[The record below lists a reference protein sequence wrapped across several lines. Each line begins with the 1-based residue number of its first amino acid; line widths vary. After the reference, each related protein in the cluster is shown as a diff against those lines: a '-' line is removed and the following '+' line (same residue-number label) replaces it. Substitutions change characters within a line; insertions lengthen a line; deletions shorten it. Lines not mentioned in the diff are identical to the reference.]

1 MGEQLP
7 LLATLLEWFKQLPVL
22 TMLIWLPFIGGVMVL
37 CTGGDDNA
45 KAARIIAVT
54 VTVICLLLCI
64 PLCMGF
70 DSSLYD
76 MQYAEDYLWI
86 TAYQIHYA
94 IGVDGISLLM
104 VVLTSFTGLLVVV
117 AGCHFIKKRVAQ
129 YMAAFLVLQGMI
141 VGVFCAMDAILFY
154 VFWEGMLIPM
164 YLSIGMWGSSNR
176 SYASI
181 KFFLFTF
188 FGSILMLVG
197 LIYLYNKTGS
207 FMIANFYGLQLDL
220 TTQLWLFGA
229 FALAFAVKVPMWPV
243 HTWLPDA
250 HTEAP
255 AGGSVVLAALM
266 LKLGVY
272 GFLRFSMPIT
282 PLACEKMAWVMI
294 ILSLLAVVYIGLIA
308 IVQTDMKKLIAY
320 SSIAHMGFATLACF
334 IVYQIVVDSHSL
346 QYAYLGLEGAVIQM
360 IAHAFGS
367 GAMFLGVGML
377 ADRMHNHS
385 RMIKDYGG
393 VANTM
398 PMFAAFFML
407 FAMSNVGLPGTAG
420 FVGEFMIIMS
430 ALQTHFFVAFF
441 AAMTLILSA
450 SYTLWMYKRVFF
462 GPIANENVAAF
473 KDMTAAETFNYVL
486 LAAGVFYVGLY
497 PDPIIKVLRVTLGHL
512 LLQSLPPELAAN
524 VTNTIYL

>member
-1 MGEQLP
+1 MFAELP
-7 LLATLLEWFKQLPVL
+7 LL
-22 TMLIWLPFIGGVMVL
+22 TMLIWLPFLGGVLVL
-37 CTGGDDNA
+37 LTGGDKNA
-45 KAARIIAVT
+45 NAARVIAVT
-54 VTVICLLLCI
+54 ITVICLLLCI
-64 PLCMGF
+64 PLCLGF
-70 DSSLYD
+70 DASRYD
-76 MQYAEDYLWI
+76 MQFAEDNLWI
-86 TAYQIHYA
+86 SAYQIHYA
-94 IGVDGISLLM
+94 LGIDGISLLM
-104 VVLTSFTGLLVVV
+104 VVLTSFTGLLVVI
-117 AGCHFIKKRVAQ
+117 AGCHFIKVRVAQ
-129 YMAAFLVLQGMI
+129 YMAAFLILQGMI

-164 YLSIGMWGSSNR
+164 YLSIGMWGSANR

-188 FGSILMLVG
+188 FGSILMLVA
-197 LIYLYNKTGS
+197 LLYLYNKTGS
-207 FMIANFYGLQLDL
+207 FMIQNFYGLQLDS
-220 TTQLWLFGA
+220 TTQILLFFA
-229 FALAFAVKVPMWPV
+229 FFLAFAVKVPMWPL

-272 GFLRFSMPIT
+272 GFLRFSLPIV
-282 PLACEKMAWVMI
+282 PLACQQLAWFMI
-294 ILSLLAVVYIGLIA
+294 ILSLIAVVYIGLIA
-308 IVQTDMKKLIAY
+308 IVQTDIKKLIAY

-334 IVYQIVVDSHSL
+334 MVYQIVADSHSM
-346 QYAYLGLEGAVIQM
+346 QYAYMGVEGAVIQM
-360 IAHAFGS
+360 VAHAFGS

-385 RMIKDYGG
+385 RRIKDYGG

-430 ALQTHFFVAFF
+430 ALQSHFLVALF
-441 AAMTLILSA
+441 ASLTLILSA

-462 GPIANENVAAF
+462 GPIANEHVAGF
-473 KDMTAAETFNYVL
+473 KDMTYMETFNYVL
-486 LAAGVFYVGLY
+486 LAAGVFWLGLY
-497 PDPIIKVLRVTLGHL
+497 PEPMIKVLRVTISHL
-512 LLQSLPPELAAN
+512 LLQSLPPELAMN
-524 VTNTIYL
+524 VPNTVYI